1 VIELGKKVEGR
12 LLEIPQEVA
21 LSLESTKGKIYQLR
35 IETEGF
41 TNENEVVNTLI
52 SGLENFGAKVLWIR
66 ACSPTVEVQVE
77 GSPFA
82 WSAVLPWISPAMS
95 LIGVVVILIALYSV
109 IAAIPSW
116 AWGLLVLGIGL
127 LFFSPYVGEVLGQ
140 GKT

>member
-1 VIELGKKVEGR
+1 
-12 LLEIPQEVA
+12 
-21 LSLESTKGKIYQLR
+21 
-35 IETEGF
+35 
-41 TNENEVVNTLI
+41 
-52 SGLENFGAKVLWIR
+52 VLWIR
-66 ACSPTVEVQVE
+66 ANSPIVEIQVE

-95 LIGVVVILIALYSV
+95 LIGVVVILVALYSV

-127 LFFSPYVGEVLGQ
+127 LFFSPYVGEVLEQ